1 MVGSVHFQPPLAAA
15 ASVRHARTTSRNVNR
30 RSTIG
35 SSETGDADMGQHR
48 RAWSRGGYAIRGI
61 FERAPH
67 TSFRRRGTRPPGLRL
82 DGVHGVIFNSL
93 RDYLVAEHGRGVA
106 ASVFAGQPDFSSG
119 EAYPDESLLGLVELS
134 AAETGRDRDEI
145 LFELGV
151 FTGETTFARLY
162 PGFFAAQ
169 PSPRAFLLTVERR
182 IHEVVRATIPHAAPP
197 RLQIEP
203 LGVDRI
209 SITYDSPRR
218 LCVLLRGLTEGAARQ
233 YGQHAELEEST
244 CMLRGDAACTFAV
257 GFSDGSPP

>member
-1 MVGSVHFQPPLAAA
+1 
-15 ASVRHARTTSRNVNR
+15 
-30 RSTIG
+30 
-35 SSETGDADMGQHR
+35 
-48 RAWSRGGYAIRGI
+48 
-61 FERAPH
+61 
-67 TSFRRRGTRPPGLRL
+67 
-82 DGVHGVIFNSL
+82 VHGVIFNSL

-106 ASVFAGQPDFSSG
+106 ASVFAGEPDFSSG
-119 EAYPDESLLGLVELS
+119 ESHPDESLLRLVELA

-169 PSPRAFLLTVERR
+169 PSARAFLLTVERR

-197 RLQIEP
+197 RLRIEP
-203 LGVDRI
+203 LEVDRI
-209 SITYDSPRR
+209 SITYDSPRW
-218 LCVLLRGLTEGAARQ
+218 LCVLLRGLTEGAARR
-233 YGQHAELEEST
+233 YEQHAELEEST